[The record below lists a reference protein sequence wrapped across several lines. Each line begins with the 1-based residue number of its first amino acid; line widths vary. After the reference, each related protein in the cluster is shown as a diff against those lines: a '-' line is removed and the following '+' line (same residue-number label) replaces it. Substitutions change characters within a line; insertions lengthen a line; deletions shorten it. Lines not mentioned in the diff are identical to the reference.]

1 MQRFGVVVLFMMLC
15 LGSMAAA
22 GCAPRVLATVQANAE
37 PMPVKLT
44 WAAVPGPGL
53 SASVPQTMLV
63 VDEVAASLASAL
75 SLYNWKWLSN
85 PDQAAQADVLVR
97 IWWLAEGP
105 QYVMERT
112 IEPFY
117 GPPYGSG
124 VSVGF
129 GTGGFWGRRRWR
141 PFGYYG
147 YGYGYSEPTIQA
159 VYSRRLIVEALR
171 ADALPRATREALLP
185 PPAAAKGQGLASA
198 PNAPGAVP
206 SAEPDAAGTASAQSR
221 QGAVCAPARL
231 GRRGPQQAALRRA
244 SDGQRKRSL
253 QRDPLRAALA
263 GLRRAGRTPGGRPLA
278 RGGDERGI
286 ERRYPRHPAAI
297 GRRRSAGR
305 GQEHAGRRHHRQR
318 HARDLQPIGAAVSL
332 LGVGSL
338 LACRRPARLF
348 RPVFSLHGEPCA
360 CSLPEGCAPQKS
372 AVRSRA
378 LMGLRED
385 NGLPPVASPSLF
397 DRARGK
403 RARFHPNPASTGLFL
418 RFPGKGRALWSSEA
432 FPERLSSGGLHV
444 GHV

>member
-206 SAEPDAAGTASAQSR
+206 SAEPDAAGTAR
-221 QGAVCAPARL
+221 AVAPA
-231 GRRGPQQAALRRA
+231 
-244 SDGQRKRSL
+244 
-253 QRDPLRAALA
+253 
-263 GLRRAGRTPGGRPLA
+263 
-278 RGGDERGI
+278 
-286 ERRYPRHPAAI
+286 
-297 GRRRSAGR
+297 
-305 GQEHAGRRHHRQR
+305 
-318 HARDLQPIGAAVSL
+318 
-332 LGVGSL
+332 
-338 LACRRPARLF
+338 
-348 RPVFSLHGEPCA
+348 
-360 CSLPEGCAPQKS
+360 
-372 AVRSRA
+372 
-378 LMGLRED
+378 
-385 NGLPPVASPSLF
+385 
-397 DRARGK
+397 
-403 RARFHPNPASTGLFL
+403 PNPA
-418 RFPGKGRALWSSEA
+418 KGPYAPPLALDDEA
-432 FPERLSSGGLHV
+432 LSKPPYAAPLTANGSDPSKETPFAPPLLDSAAQGVPREAVLWRVVVTSGGSSGDTRAILPQLAAAAAQGVGKNMQADVIIDSDMHV
-444 GHV
+444 TYSQ